1 MIIMTMKTIMM
12 IITVTMVIFNNDNN
26 NDDNDNN
33 NNSSH
38 DIYIYIYIICVY
50 MYMKPTFLQLAVS
63 FMTGLLGRHF
73 STSEVNE
80 LMEQYRPV
88 LSND

>member
-12 IITVTMVIFNNDNN
+12 IITVTLVIFNNDNN

-38 DIYIYIYIICVY
+38 DIYIYIHHMCIYVHETY
-50 MYMKPTFLQLAVS
+50 
-63 FMTGLLGRHF
+63 F
-73 STSEVNE
+73 SSI
-80 LMEQYRPV
+80 
-88 LSND
+88 SS